1 MEQVI
6 IKCKSVIS
14 GLGRLKLVASDE
26 SFSFVGGVNI
36 QTGEITDYRHANY
49 QENIKGKAFAFP
61 FGRGSSGAG
70 LVLME
75 MLRIGTAPAAL
86 INIHTDPVILTGP
99 LICKHFYNQILPVIN
114 LRGEDFEKLKGA
126 EEIELCED
134 GEHMIVYSGGIERR

>member
-6 IKCKSVIS
+6 LKCKNVIAANK
-14 GLGRLKLVASDE
+14 RVKLVGSND

-36 QTGEITDYRHANY
+36 QTGDISDYRHANY
-49 QENIKGKAFAFP
+49 QENITDKAFAFP

-75 MLRIGTAPAAL
+75 MLRIGTAPAAI
-86 INIHTDPVILTGP
+86 INVHTDPVILTGP

-114 LRGEDFEKLKGA
+114 LSEEDFKQLEGA
-126 EEIELCED
+126 KEIEIFED
-134 GEHMIVYSGGIERR
+134 REEMIVYK